1 MALTAGRLAERL
13 GATLRGEPGVE
24 IHSVASL
31 ETAGPGQVAFLVNP
45 RYRPHLRSTR
55 ASAVILAPEDA
66 WEGVACLVTPNPYL
80 AFARAVEILHGK
92 DHPRRGVEG
101 GARVHPGARVA
112 DGATVMAGACVEE
125 GAGVG
130 AGSVL
135 YPGAYVGPGARVGRD
150 CVLHPNA
157 VVREGCVL
165 GERVILQP
173 GAVVGSDG
181 FGYARD
187 GARAVKIPQ
196 VGIAV
201 LEDDVEVGACAAID
215 RAALGETRVGRGTK
229 IDNLVQVGHNVVV
242 GEDCVLVAQVGVS
255 GSTRP
260 GRGVGPS
267 RGWRRTSP
275 RGAPCRGVPPSS
287 TGSGSGFRPRCG
299 GCRPCGGRFGSW
311 NGGCGSSSGP
321 AAERRRHEGRPRDPG
336 HAAPPLPLPPG
347 GSGGG
352 GGAG

>member
-45 RYRPHLRSTR
+45 RYRSHLRSTR

-66 WEGVACLVTPNPYL
+66 VEGVACLVTSNPYL

-92 DHPRRGVEG
+92 DHPRRGVEVG
-101 GARVHPGARVA
+101 SRVHPGARVA

-125 GAGVG
+125 GAEVG

-150 CVLHPNA
+150 CVLHPNV

-201 LEDDVEVGACAAID
+201 LEDDVEVGACSAID

-255 GSTRP
+255 GSTRL
-260 GRGVGPS
+260 GRGVVLAGQVGVVGHVTVGDGTTVGAQSGVASDLPAGCTVS
-267 RGWRRTSP
+267 GSPAFEHGEWLRVQTALRRLPALRRTV
-275 RGAPCRGVPPSS
+275 REL
-287 TGSGSGFRPRCG
+287 
-299 GCRPCGGRFGSW
+299 
-311 NGGCGSSSGP
+311 
-321 AAERRRHEGRPRDPG
+321 ERRLRELERARDGEETP
-336 HAAPPLPLPPG
+336 
-347 GSGGG
+347 
-352 GGAG
+352 

>member
-1 MALTAGRLAERL
+1 VALTAGRLAERL
-13 GATLRGEPGVE
+13 EATLRGEPGVE

-55 ASAVILAPEDA
+55 ASAVILAPEDVV
-66 WEGVACLVTPNPYL
+66 EGVACLVTSNPYL

-112 DGATVMAGACVEE
+112 DGATVMAGACVED
-125 GAGVG
+125 GAEVG

-229 IDNLVQVGHNVVV
+229 IDNLVQVAHNVSF
-242 GEDCVLVAQVGVS
+242 GRHNLVMGQCGFA
-255 GSTRP
+255 GSTRL
-260 GRGVGPS
+260 GDYCVIASQSGIAGHLSVGAQVTVGAKSGVMRDLPAQSTVLGIPALPDKQFK
-267 RGWRRTSP
+267 RQVIAVQQLPELIRRV
-275 RGAPCRGVPPSS
+275 REL
-287 TGSGSGFRPRCG
+287 
-299 GCRPCGGRFGSW
+299 
-311 NGGCGSSSGP
+311 
-321 AAERRRHEGRPRDPG
+321 ERQLSALRET
-336 HAAPPLPLPPG
+336 
-347 GSGGG
+347 
-352 GGAG
+352 AGD